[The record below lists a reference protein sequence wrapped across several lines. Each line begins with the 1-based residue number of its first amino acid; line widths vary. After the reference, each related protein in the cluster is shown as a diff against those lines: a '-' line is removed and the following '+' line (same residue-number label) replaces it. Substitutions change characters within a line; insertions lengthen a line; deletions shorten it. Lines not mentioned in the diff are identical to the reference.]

1 MISEIKKATDT
12 KMQKSLESYKNSLA
26 KIRTGRAHAGILDHV
41 QVDYY
46 GASMPINQI
55 STITVTDATT
65 VTVQPW
71 EAKMAGNIEKAIR
84 DAGLGLNP
92 VSSSSVIRVPMP
104 ALTQE
109 RRKELIKV
117 VKVEAEEAK
126 VSVRN
131 IRRDANSDLKTQ
143 LKDKLITEDDEK
155 RTQDEVQKLTD
166 KFIAEIDRL
175 TTEKEKELLTL

>member
-1 MISEIKKATDT
+1 
-12 KMQKSLESYKNSLA
+12 
-26 KIRTGRAHAGILDHV
+26 
-41 QVDYY
+41 
-46 GASMPINQI
+46 
-55 STITVTDATT
+55 
-65 VTVQPW
+65 
-71 EAKMAGNIEKAIR
+71 
-84 DAGLGLNP
+84 
-92 VSSSSVIRVPMP
+92 MP

-166 KFIAEIDRL
+166 SCIVRIDRL
-175 TTEKEKELLTL
+175 MEAKEKDVMTV

>member
-12 KMQKSLESYKNSLA
+12 KMQKSLESYKKSLA